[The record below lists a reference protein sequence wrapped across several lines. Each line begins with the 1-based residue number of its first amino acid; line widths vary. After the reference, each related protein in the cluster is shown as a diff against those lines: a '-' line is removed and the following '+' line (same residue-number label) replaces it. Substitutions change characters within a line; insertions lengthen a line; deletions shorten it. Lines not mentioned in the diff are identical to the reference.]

1 MFDINKFKEIDKL
14 LKKSQNSGKIVAISK
29 NHPLE
34 SVLEAIKHGVNI
46 FGENRVQEAQEKFS
60 KIKSTNSKIELHLTG
75 PLQSNKVKTAI
86 SLFDVFHT
94 LDREKLANEFFKSA
108 NYLYP
113 FGILVLKKIKKTTRE
128 NAEKEFFFDVD
139 SLTKDYMSFMR
150 QNGVINQSFFKGT
163 FIGDDL
169 NFYNEIRATIE
180 TTISE
185 TKKN

>member
-1 MFDINKFKEIDKL
+1 MVQVLVTQVFFFICT
-14 LKKSQNSGKIVAISK
+14 
-29 NHPLE
+29 PLYAE
-34 SVLEAIKHGVNI
+34 
-46 FGENRVQEAQEKFS
+46 
-60 KIKSTNSKIELHLTG
+60 KIERLGFYNLQEILEDDTLTYKIIKG
-75 PLQSNKVKTAI
+75 CV
-86 SLFDVFHT
+86 SLNSAVTEIIKEEHPD
-94 LDREKLANEFFKSA
+94 LANEFFKSA

-169 NFYNEIRATIE
+169 NFCNEIRAAIE